1 MTPRTQL
8 ELSFNYQ
15 DRPYYRRT
23 LTSMT
28 WTYSWSNEKYS
39 SFAVRPVDLN
49 LVDMSYI
56 NQDFFEKL
64 QNLYL
69 RNSYT
74 SQLVAGISGSYTY
87 NNQLKN
93 PGRNATLVRFNWETA
108 GNLIGGWNTSS
119 RRRPK
124 ARTTTKFSV
133 FNTPSISASI

>member
-1 MTPRTQL
+1 MTPRTRL

-108 GNLIGGWNTSS
+108 GNLIGGLKTEARPRSS
-119 RRRPK
+119 G
-124 ARTTTKFSV
+124 S
-133 FNTPSISASI
+133 NIHSISVPT